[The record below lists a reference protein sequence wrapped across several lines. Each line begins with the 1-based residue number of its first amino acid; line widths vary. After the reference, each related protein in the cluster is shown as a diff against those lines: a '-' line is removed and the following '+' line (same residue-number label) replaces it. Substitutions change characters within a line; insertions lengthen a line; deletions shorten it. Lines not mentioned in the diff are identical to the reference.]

1 MSYPNMSYCMF
12 QNTRTAMQ
20 QLFYAM
26 EEEGGQLLADMS
38 KDERRAFDELFGMC
52 EAFTQMAEET
62 LEDFEMQE
70 AEEAEA

>member
-12 QNTRTAMQ
+12 QNTRAAMQ

-38 KDERRAFDELFGMC
+38 NDERRAFDELFGMC
-52 EAFTQMAEET
+52 EAFTQMAEDV
-62 LEDFEMQE
+62 LEDFEE
-70 AEEAEA
+70 